1 MNVDAALWRAIVNC
15 DPTFDGQYVYAVTT
29 TGIFCRPSCRSRTP
43 KPENVRIFHS
53 PDEALAAGFRPCKRC
68 RPEEN
73 AFGPEAALVEQ
84 AKAIIEQRYPEPLTL
99 GTLAKQL
106 SVSPC
111 HLHRM
116 FKRWTGITPAKYI
129 LKQRLQAAE
138 AALRTDSPSSITE
151 VALAVGFRSASHF
164 TAVFRKATGYTPT
177 EYRVLNRSRRTV
189 PKEAVR

>member
-1 MNVDAALWRAIVNC
+1 MRVNAALWKAIVNC
-15 DPTFDGQYVYAVTT
+15 EPTFDGQYVYAVTT

-43 KPENVRIFHS
+43 KPENVRIFRS

-73 AFGPEAALVEQ
+73 AFGPDAALVEQ

-99 GTLAKQL
+99 ETLAKEL
-106 SVSPC
+106 LVSPY
-111 HLHRM
+111 HLHRI

-129 LKQRLQAAE
+129 LQKRLQAAE
-138 AALRTDSPSSITE
+138 AALRTDSPNSVTE

-164 TAVFRKATGYTPT
+164 TVVFRKATGYTPT
-177 EYRVLNRSRRTV
+177 QYRALNQPRRTG
-189 PKEAVR
+189 PEEAVR